1 MITNLY
7 VITAISVIGGALFG
21 FDLSSMSAIIGTNQ
35 YRCYFNQGPHGPPFN
50 DSPNCSGPS
59 STVQGGITAS
69 MPGGSFVGSLVSG
82 FLSDRFGRKSSI
94 QIGSV
99 IWVIGSAIS
108 CAAQNYPMLIVGRFI
123 NGVCVGI
130 CSAQVPVYVSEL
142 APPNRRGLVV
152 GTQQWAIT
160 WGILIMFYVSYGCSF
175 MSGPAAFRVPWGIQ
189 MLPAFVLIVGLF
201 WLPESPRWLA
211 RNDRWEECQQILQLI
226 HSGKH
231 ESDDFV
237 SLEMRQLREACDDER
252 LHSDVSFGELIEPK
266 MLWRVHIGMFVQI
279 WSQLTGINVIM
290 YYITFV
296 FGMAGLSGNSNL
308 VASSISYVIN
318 VIMTIPT
325 LFLVDRIGRRVILLS
340 ASVSLTVWWFIC
352 AGLMGGYGHA
362 APPGGIDNVPEESW
376 SITGGPAKVVIACSY
391 LVVASFA
398 PSWGPISWV
407 YPPELFPLR
416 LRGKAVALAT
426 SSNWIFNFALSYY
439 TPPAFVN
446 IKWKT
451 YLIFGVFCFAMTV
464 HVFFCFPETAG
475 RTLEEVDASLN
486 SNTPAW
492 RTRVGKRSFND
503 DSSDSNENERNNI
516 TENSDKGTTNSDAL
530 HVEKV

>member
-7 VITAISVIGGALFG
+7 IITAISVIGGTLFG
-21 FDLSSMSAIIGTNQ
+21 FDLSSLSAIIGTNQ
-35 YRCYFNQGPHGPPFN
+35 YKCYFNQGPHGPPFDN
-50 DSPNCSGPS
+50 SIDCSGPTS
-59 STVQGGITAS
+59 NVQGGITAS
-69 MPGGSFVGSLVSG
+69 MPGGSFVGSLFSG
-82 FLSDRFGRKSSI
+82 ILSDRFGRKTSI

-99 IWVIGSAIS
+99 IWLIGSGIS

-123 NGVCVGI
+123 NGLCVGI

-142 APPNRRGLVV
+142 APPRKRGLVV

-160 WGILIMFYVSYGCSF
+160 WGILIMFYISYGCSF
-175 MSGPAAFRVPWGIQ
+175 LTGPAAFRVPWGIQ
-189 MLPAFVLIVGLF
+189 TMPAFILFGGLF

-211 RNDRWEECQQILQLI
+211 RNGRWDECHEILSLI

-231 ESDDFV
+231 ENDDFI
-237 SLEMRQLREACDDER
+237 SLEMRQLREACEYER
-252 LHSDVSFGELIEPK
+252 INSHVSFLELIQPK

-318 VIMTIPT
+318 VIMTVPA
-325 LFLVDRIGRRVILLS
+325 LFLVDRIGRRAILLS
-340 ASVSLTVWWFIC
+340 ASVSLTIWWFIC
-352 AGLMGGYGHA
+352 AGLMGGYGSP
-362 APPGGIDNVPEESW
+362 APPGGIKNVPEESW
-376 SITGGPAKVVIACSY
+376 SITGHPAKVVIACSY

-416 LRGKAVALAT
+416 LRGKAVALST

-451 YLIFGVFCFAMTV
+451 YLIFAVFCFAMTA

-475 RTLEEVDASLN
+475 RTLEEVDEALKSK
-486 SNTPAW
+486 TPAW
-492 RTRVGKRSFND
+492 KTRVGKRSFD
-503 DSSDSNENERNNI
+503 GISSGTGESPRDCIAENAEI
-516 TENSDKGTTNSDAL
+516 GVKCEDTL
-530 HVEKV
+530 HLEKV